1 MRVTQ
6 IKYFI
11 HIKSTF
17 SFLCVGYK
25 SSTPVGSS

>member
-11 HIKSTF
+11 H
-17 SFLCVGYK
+17 SFICRNSQWTYCRNCWA
-25 SSTPVGSS
+25 SR